1 MKKIIL
7 FITIAFGLGTLS
19 FAQEPSFCGTY
30 EKMAEYKASLSDQEK
45 ALYEL
50 QEETYKQ
57 KIQQIIAEHPEWKEE
72 SHERGTITYTIPLVF
87 HILHTGGIENISNEQ
102 VENAVEHMNEDYQK
116 ANPGWPNVVPY
127 FLSSVADIEVEFI
140 LAKKDPNGNCTNG
153 ITRTYT
159 NETSSGNG
167 QDQLAA
173 VQAAH
178 GNWPGNKYLNIFVC
192 KDIGG
197 AAGYTMTPKMWTAN
211 AMGNGIFV
219 LHNYVGSIGT
229 SGSQGAHTL
238 THEAGH
244 WLNLEHTWGPSNN
257 PGVASNCSIDDGV
270 NDTPNTRGW
279 TSCNLNGSTCSHPG
293 VPDNVENY
301 MEYSYCSKM
310 FTEGQ
315 KVRMWAAL
323 EDASTGRKN
332 LWSTSNLNA
341 TGVNLPDVLC
351 QAEFQAD
358 NITVCPGSTV
368 NFTDM
373 SYNAATSWEW
383 TFPGGS
389 PASSTDQN
397 PTVTYSTPGTY
408 QVVLKASDGSTSETE
423 TKTNYITVLPTGSSL
438 PFIEGF
444 ESYTSLGNSPW
455 MVQNPGGNASF
466 QITSNASYTGNKSI
480 YLKNYGQQSGN
491 IDAVISSPIDLS
503 TITSQDGVTL
513 SFRFAYRK
521 KSSQEYEKLQVSIS
535 KDCGATWQV
544 RKTLTGSLLG
554 NETAGSNWTPAS
566 QDDWVSVDMGNITSQ
581 YWIDNF
587 MVKFE
592 FESDGGNNLY
602 IDDINIFSGGPEN
615 DPLGVEENDMIHA
628 FYIYPN
634 PTNNIA
640 NVTFSTGNTEAVEVS
655 LIDMMGQAI
664 QVKSLQAQKGKNT
677 IKLNTKN
684 IDSGVYFIKLNI
696 GGINQTKRLIIQ

>member
-1 MKKIIL
+1 MRKIIL
-7 FITIAFGLGTLS
+7 FITVAFGLGTLS

-30 EKMAEYKASLSDQEK
+30 EKMQEYKESLSQQER
-45 ALYEL
+45 ALFEL
-50 QEETYKQ
+50 QQETYQQNIKQ
-57 KIQQIIAEHPEWKEE
+57 AIADHPEWKQQ
-72 SHERGTITYTIPLVF
+72 SYERGTIKYTIPIVF
-87 HILHTGGIENISNEQ
+87 HILHTGGAENISNEQ
-102 VENAVEHMNEDYQK
+102 VENAVQHMNEDYQK
-116 ANPGWPNVVPY
+116 SNPEWPNVVSD
-127 FLSSVADIEVEFI
+127 FLSIVADAEIEFV
-140 LAKKDPNGNCTNG
+140 LAKKDPYGNCTNG

-173 VQAAH
+173 VQAAQ
-178 GNWPGNKYLNIFVC
+178 GNWPGDKYLNVFVC

-197 AAGYTMTPKMWTAN
+197 AAGYTMTPNMWSGS

-257 PGVASNCSIDDGV
+257 PGLASNCNIDDGV
-270 NDTPNTRGW
+270 NDTPNTQGW
-279 TSCNLNGSTCSHPG
+279 TSCNLNGSTCNHPSI
-293 VPDNVENY
+293 PDNVENY

-310 FTEGQ
+310 FTLGQ
-315 KVRMWAAL
+315 KARMWAAL
-323 EDASTGRKN
+323 DDASTGRKN
-332 LWSTSNLNA
+332 LWSTANLTA

-351 QAEFQAD
+351 KAEFQAD
-358 NITVCPGSTV
+358 NVTVCPGSTV

-383 TFPGGS
+383 TFPGGTPS
-389 PASSTDQN
+389 SSASQDPS
-397 PTVTYSTPGTY
+397 VTYNTPGIY
-408 QVVLKASDGSTSETE
+408 EVKLKASDGSTSETE
-423 TKTNYITVLPTGSSL
+423 TKTNYITVLPIGSSL

-444 ESYTSLGNSPW
+444 EPYATLSNSPW
-455 MVQNPGGNASF
+455 MIENSGGNAAF
-466 QITSNASYTGNKSI
+466 KITTNASYTGNKAI
-480 YLKNYGQQSGN
+480 YLKNYGQSSGN
-491 IDAVISSPIDLS
+491 IDAIVSSPIDLS
-503 TITSQDGVTL
+503 SITSQDGVTL

-535 KDCGATWQV
+535 RDCGATWQV

-566 QDDWVSVDMGNITSQ
+566 TEDWETVTMGNITSQ

-602 IDDINIFSGGPEN
+602 IDDINIFAGGPEN
-615 DPLGVEENDMIHA
+615 DPLGVEQNDMIHA

-634 PTNNIA
+634 PAGNIT
-640 NVTFSTGNTEAVEVS
+640 NVTFATGNTQEVEVS
-655 LIDMMGQAI
+655 LIDMMGQAVQI
-664 QVKSLQAQKGKNT
+664 NTLQAQKGKNT
-677 IKLNTKN
+677 IKIDTKN
-684 IDSGVYFIKLNI
+684 IDSGVYFVKLNV
-696 GGINQTKRLIIQ
+696 GGVNQTKRLIIQ